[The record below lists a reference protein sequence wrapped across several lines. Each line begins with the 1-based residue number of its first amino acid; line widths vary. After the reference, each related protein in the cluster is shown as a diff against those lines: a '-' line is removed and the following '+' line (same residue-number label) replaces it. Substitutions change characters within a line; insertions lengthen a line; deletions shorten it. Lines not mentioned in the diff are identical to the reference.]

1 MALIVTSAPTDQLSF
16 EVKKPSHETMPF
28 GLAVMAHI
36 DISCHLSAPY
46 DDGKHE
52 HLPS

>member
-28 GLAVMAHI
+28 GLLKWHI
-36 DISCHLSAPY
+36 LTFHAI
-46 DDGKHE
+46 
-52 HLPS
+52 